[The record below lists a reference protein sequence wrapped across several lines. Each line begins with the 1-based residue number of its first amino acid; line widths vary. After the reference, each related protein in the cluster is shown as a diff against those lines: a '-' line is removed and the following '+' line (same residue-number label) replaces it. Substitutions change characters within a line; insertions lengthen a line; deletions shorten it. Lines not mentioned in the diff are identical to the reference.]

1 MAKGTFLILV
11 TLLRIVSGADDVSHV
26 SCKGNNTASGVLP
39 PRVLSMVRLLS
50 DYRHN
55 HGIEAIQQQVKARDF
70 KAVCARKWIRNSQFG
85 LGCNLVGNHFGSA
98 ASTFLA
104 AVVLDRTL
112 LLIGDA
118 DIGTSCEGS
127 VYHKTWT
134 VTQSR
139 LEPLLI
145 EAGCNFFRKNDD
157 YKNALNFVITHPET
171 AKKGKSATR
180 TCGYARSPHPHLIYD
195 DIFNSGVEAF
205 ATNKFLS
212 PSAKQRAAVL
222 FSNPIPGLARFE
234 SYGFLLR
241 ALFGYTNQ
249 TISMARAALTGV
261 HDQDGTQHVQECL
274 GTSTLRLRHDSFF
287 TVGVH
292 LRHKSTDEHLIKLYD
307 DAAEKGISLI
317 LDKHGHKHGST
328 AAQKCVLL
336 VASDR
341 AETIVHME
349 AYAVKVNCIV
359 RYIRRDLNATVTEQQ
374 KKDGYEETGPWSAA
388 SIAMADLFLLTHSQ
402 YFLGSADST
411 FSFLIGDDVAAHAVL
426 HPAFNTQEQGGV
438 GPLLWVN
445 PVNSRLPADTPLHLT
460 WAWASQTFS
469 ASGPYV
475 VEQFYYKLQ
484 QSTKD
489 CPFPPSGDH

>member
-1 MAKGTFLILV
+1 
-11 TLLRIVSGADDVSHV
+11 
-26 SCKGNNTASGVLP
+26 
-39 PRVLSMVRLLS
+39 MVRLLS
-50 DYRHN
+50 DYRRK
-55 HGIEAIQQQVKARDF
+55 HGIEAIQKQVQARDF
-70 KAVCARKWIRNSQFG
+70 KGLCARQWIRNSQFG
-85 LGCNLVGNHFGSA
+85 LGCNLVGNHYGSV

-104 AVVLDRTL
+104 AIVLDRTL
-112 LLIGDA
+112 ILIGDS
-118 DIGTSCEGS
+118 DIGASCEGS
-127 VYHKTWT
+127 IFLKTWT
-134 VTQSR
+134 VSQAR

-145 EAGCNFFRKNDD
+145 EAGCNFFRNNDD
-157 YKNALNFVITHPET
+157 YNNALNFVINHPST
-171 AKKGKSATR
+171 ATKGKGATR
-180 TCGYARSPHPHLIYD
+180 TCGYARSPHPHFIYD

-205 ATNKFLS
+205 ATNEFLS
-212 PSAKQRAAVL
+212 PSAKARAGVL

-241 ALFGYTNQ
+241 ALLGFTNQ
-249 TISMARAALTGV
+249 TVSMARQALTGV

-292 LRHKSTDEHLIKLYD
+292 LRHKSTDARLIKLYN

-317 LDKHGHKHGST
+317 LDQHGHRPGST
-328 AAQKCVLL
+328 SAQKCVLL

-349 AYAVKVNCIV
+349 EYAVKVNCIV
-359 RYIRRDLNATVTEQQ
+359 RYIRRDLNAAVTEKQ
-374 KKDGYEETGPWSAA
+374 KKEGYEETGPWSVA

-426 HPAFNTQEQGGV
+426 HPAFAQEQGGV

-445 PVNSRLPADTPLHLT
+445 PVNPKLPADTPLNLT
-460 WAWASQTFS
+460 WAWASQSFS
-469 ASGPYV
+469 DSGPVV
-475 VEQFYYKLQ
+475 VEQFYYKYQ
-484 QSTKD
+484 QSFKE
-489 CPFPPSGDH
+489 CPFPPRGDR